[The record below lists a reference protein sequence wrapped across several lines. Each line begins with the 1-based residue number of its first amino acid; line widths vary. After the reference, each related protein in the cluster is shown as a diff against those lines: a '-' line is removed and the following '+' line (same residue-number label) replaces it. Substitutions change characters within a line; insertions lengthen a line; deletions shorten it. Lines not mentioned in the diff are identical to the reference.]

1 MVSAEVDRRSK
12 LGIRRYACAAATRSH
27 YGPTMA
33 ATNRERS
40 QGGSRDSITR
50 GRRRSLVYLTLGMA
64 FTESKAY
71 NAGAPW
77 LYHALVFIFTDIED
91 SFFEKKI
98 MYTQYLVAYAGHI
111 TSVNLHVT
119 V

>member
-1 MVSAEVDRRSK
+1 
-12 LGIRRYACAAATRSH
+12 
-27 YGPTMA
+27 
-33 ATNRERS
+33 
-40 QGGSRDSITR
+40 
-50 GRRRSLVYLTLGMA
+50 MA

-77 LYHALVFIFTDIED
+77 LYRALVFIFTDIED

-111 TSVNLHVT
+111 TSVNLQYSLKDGSLECVTMQNAQHVWLCMRFALECLLDFVKFLCNDGDT
-119 V
+119 LSRKFMN